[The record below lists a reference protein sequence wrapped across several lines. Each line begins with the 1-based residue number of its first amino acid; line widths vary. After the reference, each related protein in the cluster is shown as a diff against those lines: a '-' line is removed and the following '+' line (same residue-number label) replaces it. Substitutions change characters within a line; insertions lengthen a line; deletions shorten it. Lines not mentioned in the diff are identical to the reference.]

1 MKIYIIAG
9 ALASMVAIPA
19 PVLAE
24 PSIGFGVSYVFGGGG
39 GGGGVAVG
47 ARIFS
52 TDQPD
57 KAAVGLGIDYNIS
70 SGTWRP
76 NVGVAYLQDDI
87 YMDLSLGLSDG
98 FVDYGVGIGVLGG
111 ME

>member
-9 ALASMVAIPA
+9 VLASIVAIPA
-19 PVLAE
+19 PVLAG
-24 PSIGFGVSYVFGGGG
+24 PSIGFGLSYVFGS

-57 KAAVGLGIDYNIS
+57 KAAVGLGIDYNIN

-76 NVGVAYLQDDI
+76 VGVAYLQDDI
-87 YMDLSLGLSDG
+87 YLDLSLGLSDG
-98 FVDYGVGIGVLGG
+98 LVDYGVGIGALGG

>member
-1 MKIYIIAG
+1 MKVYIIAG
-9 ALASMVAIPA
+9 ALASLVAIPA

-24 PSIGFGVSYVFGGGG
+24 PSIGFGVSYVFGGG
-39 GGGGVAVG
+39 VAVG
-47 ARIFS
+47 ARVFS

-57 KAAVGLGIDYNIS
+57 KAAVGLGVDYNINS
-70 SGTWRP
+70 RTWRP

-87 YMDLSLGLSDG
+87 YMDLSLGLSG
-98 FVDYGVGIGVLGG
+98 GLVDYGVGIGALGG